1 MTDNHMITTIYDNW
15 KGYQEKVAAA
25 IAPLTAEQLT
35 LRAAPHQW
43 SVGRLVEHMVGARV
57 WWIIERLGEDGAA
70 VQSLKDWDREDEVL
84 PLTAAELVAGLDLTW
99 QMIANALARWSA
111 TDMEQVFTYT
121 HYNGEQQQFDRAW
134 VIYHLL
140 EHDLHHGGE
149 VSLTLGAHGLEAPD
163 I

>member
-1 MTDNHMITTIYDNW
+1 MPNNHLLTTIYDNW
-15 KGYQEKVAAA
+15 KLYQDSLNQA

-35 LRAAPHQW
+35 LRAAPHLW
-43 SVGRLVEHMVGARV
+43 PVGKLVEHMVGARV
-57 WWIIERLGEDGAA
+57 GWFIERLGEDGAA
-70 VQSLKDWDREDEVL
+70 VQSLKHWDKEDEVL

-111 TDMEQVFTYT
+111 ADLEQVFTRT
-121 HYNGEQQQFDRAW
+121 RHNGEQQQFDRAW
-134 VIYHLL
+134 VIWHLL